1 MLSSNELSNLYKIIS
16 DENQTFE
23 NISNS
28 FAELF
33 NKSDHLKIAMSLCIL
48 IKDNVLN
55 LHQRLISFYLLYFM
69 KKNDKLEIS
78 PFLPLIIE
86 TIQSTKN
93 KIEQN
98 FLLDFLYNQI
108 NYLNTSVKN
117 YIQDNTKVVKMNISH
132 LQMLIEKY
140 NSEKYKN
147 GNNIRM
153 NDYIRHVLYDRKKSD
168 IKNVDN
174 HPNIDI
180 ISSIN
185 IEDELAFRYFEPNY
199 MSYSP
204 MNLNMNINSD
214 GKKFLDNEPIWIFPN
229 LKHNFI
235 WKNEKMEISKD
246 DDIK

>member
-1 MLSSNELSNLYKIIS
+1 MLSSNELSLLYKIIS

-117 YIQDNTKVVKMNISH
+117 YLQDNTKVVKMNISQ